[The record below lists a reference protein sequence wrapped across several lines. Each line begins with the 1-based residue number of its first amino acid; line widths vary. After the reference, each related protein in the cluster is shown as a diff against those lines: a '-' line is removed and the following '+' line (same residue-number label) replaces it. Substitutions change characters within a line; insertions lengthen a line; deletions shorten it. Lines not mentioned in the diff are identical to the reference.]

1 MSDHLLVSISL
12 SAFRS
17 VSCFLDNCALREL
30 IPLGALD
37 DIIQNQH
44 SAIVARFEYE
54 DILVFAF
61 LVVKDIVDLEGHG
74 LTRPHV

>member
-1 MSDHLLVSISL
+1 MIISWYLSHYQPSDL
-12 SAFRS
+12 F
-17 VSCFLDNCALREL
+17 SCFLDNCALREL
-30 IPLGALD
+30 IPLSALD